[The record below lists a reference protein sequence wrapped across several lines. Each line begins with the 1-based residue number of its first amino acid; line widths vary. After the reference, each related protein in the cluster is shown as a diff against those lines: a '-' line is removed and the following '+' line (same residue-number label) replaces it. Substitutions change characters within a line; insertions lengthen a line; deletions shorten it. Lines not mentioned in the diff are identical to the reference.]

1 MRFFGGEFSY
11 FQFASAGAIGDNS
24 SRNNGTRDN
33 GTDDRG
39 TADRGARDNVCCD
52 GGGDLVFG
60 AG

>member
-24 SRNNGTRDN
+24 SRDN
-33 GTDDRG
+33 GTD
-39 TADRGARDNVCCD
+39 DRGARDNVCCD